1 MILHTFIDKSNTIIK
16 NSNTNTGLNPVSELY
31 YGLDGQY
38 TRLLLHFDETRL
50 KQLYTGNT
58 FTDLTKLKHTLHLT
72 NASSTNIELLNG
84 YMGGKQRT
92 SSFDLIAFKINQDW
106 DNGVGYDYT
115 ICGILNGCCAFS
127 NGASNW
133 VEAKTGFIWSDGTGV
148 YSGSP
153 SGITISTQHFDK
165 GNENI
170 EMDITDYVNGVLTG
184 DTNYGIGIAFT
195 RGIELTVTEKLNYV
209 GFFTPNTQTIFEP
222 YVETVYS
229 NHIKDD
235 RFDFYLDKPN
245 KLYLYVNLLGNPT
258 NLDSLP
264 TVNVYD
270 EQGLVLS
277 AFSSSQIN
285 HVTKGVYSIDLT
297 VSTTYTN
304 DCTMYNDVWS
314 GIVINGVSRPDIS
327 LDFALKNSMGYYN
340 IGGSNSS
347 PKKVGVT
354 ISGIQNQEKI
364 KRGDIRKVFVTPK
377 IPYTVNQTQV
387 IDNIQYR
394 IFTLEGSSE
403 LTIMDYHQVEN
414 ATPNPYFILDTLSFL
429 SGTYYIDILVNS
441 NLEVT
446 TLKNVCKFIIINE
459 VENRIRF

>member
-1 MILHTFIDKSNTIIK
+1 MILHTFIDKANTIIK
-16 NSNTNTGLNPVSELY
+16 NSNVNTGLNPVSELY
-31 YGLDGQY
+31 YGLDEQY

-50 KQLYTGNT
+50 KELYTGNT
-58 FTDLTKLKHTLHLT
+58 FTDLTKLKHVLHLT
-72 NASSTNIELLNG
+72 NATSTDVELLNG
-84 YMGGKQRT
+84 FMGGKQRT

-106 DNGVGYDYT
+106 DNGVGYDYAM
-115 ICGILNGCCAFS
+115 CGILNGCCAFS
-127 NGASNW
+127 NGPSNW
-133 VEAKTGFIWSDGTGV
+133 VEPKTGFFWDNGTGV

-165 GNENI
+165 GNENL
-170 EMDITDYVNGVLTG
+170 EMDITDYVNGLLTG

-195 RGIELTVTEKLNYV
+195 RGLELSTTDKLEYV
-209 GFFTPNTQTIFEP
+209 GFFTHNTQTIFEP
-222 YVETVYS
+222 YVETIYS
-229 NHIKDD
+229 NHISDD

-258 NLDSLP
+258 NLDTMPS
-264 TVNVYD
+264 VSVYD
-270 EQGLVLS
+270 EQGLLFS
-277 AFSSSQIN
+277 AFTGTQIN

-297 VSTTYTN
+297 VPTTSTN

-340 IGGSNSS
+340 IGGSNST
-347 PKKVGVT
+347 PKKIAVS

-364 KRGDIRKVFVTPK
+364 KRGDVRKVFVTPK

-387 IDNIQYR
+387 IDNIKYR

-403 LTIMDYHQVEN
+403 LTIIDYHPVEL

-429 SGTYYIDILVNS
+429 SGTYYIDIMVES
-441 NLEVT
+441 NLEKT
-446 TLKNVCKFIIINE
+446 SLQNVCKFIIINE